1 MLLENKNVLIT
12 GAGKGIGESCVS
24 NCIQNGGYVFAL
36 IKSNKDNKKFSKNKK
51 IKIYNGDVR
60 NKKLILKIFD
70 DSKKIKRPINCI
82 INNAGLRF
90 RKKFLKINEKELK
103 EIFDV
108 NYLSI
113 FHILQ
118 IFSKFV
124 IKKKI
129 KGSIVNIS
137 SIVGKLGFKE
147 LSGYAASKGALT
159 ALTKSYAVEMS
170 EYGIRANTISPGF
183 IKTSFYEKFKKDKK
197 KLYKW
202 TLSRVPQKRWGNPSE
217 IAELASFLL
226 SNKSNYINGEDI
238 SIDGGWT
245 NA

>member
-1 MLLENKNVLIT
+1 MLLENKNILIT

-103 EIFDV
+103 EILDV

-170 EYGIRANTISPGF
+170 DYGIRANTISPGF

-197 KLYKW
+197 NLYKW